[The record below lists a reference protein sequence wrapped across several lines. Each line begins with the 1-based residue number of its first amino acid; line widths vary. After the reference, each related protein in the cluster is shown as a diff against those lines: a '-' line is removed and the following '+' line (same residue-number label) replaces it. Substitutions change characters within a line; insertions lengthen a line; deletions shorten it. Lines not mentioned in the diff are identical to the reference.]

1 MGNFA
6 MTDFTT
12 LVNQLQEAV
21 DPRRRH
27 PEAERRARQRFGAKP
42 ARGFLSSMLR
52 SPGATRTQ
60 RIQAVRLE
68 RRARRRVQEGNTHA
82 RRGGRTRQEG
92 TGARPGRRV
101 GSRRTARVAA
111 TPKGDDG
118 GGGGVSGDPELPA
131 STSAQNARALRESFQ
146 PLNSTLL
153 PQALSN
159 LPWLVGALVPCTLLF
174 GRWPQ

>member
-6 MTDFTT
+6 IADLTRF
-12 LVNQLQEAV
+12 VNQLQEAV
-21 DPRRRH
+21 DTRRRH

-111 TPKGDDG
+111 PPGGDDAG
-118 GGGGVSGDPELPA
+118 GSGSEPPA
-131 STSAQNARALRESFQ
+131 EPAQNARPFRSAFQKLGFPLLNRSFSSPLRD
-146 PLNSTLL
+146 P
-153 PQALSN
+153 
-159 LPWLVGALVPCTLLF
+159 GALMAFALLLA
-174 GRWPQ
+174 RWSR